1 MQNGKKTSSRP
12 VTARSSAS
20 SRRHRERY
28 LIRAMAKQLDELI
41 ANHRD
46 QSREV
51 QLLKEEIEGLRRELS
66 ITMES
71 IAELPFVSGTI
82 H

>member
-1 MQNGKKTSSRP
+1 MKKGENK
-12 VTARSSAS
+12 SAPLNDQRK
-20 SRRHRERY
+20 RREQY
-28 LIRAMAKQLDELI
+28 LIRSMAKQLDELI
-41 ANHRD
+41 ANHRE
-46 QSREV
+46 QNREV
-51 QLLKEEIEGLRRELS
+51 QALKEEIEGLRRELS

>member
-1 MQNGKKTSSRP
+1 MKKSEKKAPPQQQRK
-12 VTARSSAS
+12 
-20 SRRHRERY
+20 RREQY
-28 LIRAMAKQLDELI
+28 LIRSMAKQLDELI

-51 QLLKEEIEGLRRELS
+51 QSLKEEIEGLRRELS

-71 IAELPFVSGTI
+71 IAELPFVSGTV